1 MQNFW
6 PKDKTWT
13 FRLYFGG
20 NAKTSP
26 AKYQSCILAKNL
38 RDIGE
43 LRFLCCQVMFYSGKS
58 TFTYNAS
65 GNLPKLFVTITD
77 ET

>member
-43 LRFLCCQVMFYSGKS
+43 LRLLCC
-58 TFTYNAS
+58 
-65 GNLPKLFVTITD
+65 
-77 ET
+77 